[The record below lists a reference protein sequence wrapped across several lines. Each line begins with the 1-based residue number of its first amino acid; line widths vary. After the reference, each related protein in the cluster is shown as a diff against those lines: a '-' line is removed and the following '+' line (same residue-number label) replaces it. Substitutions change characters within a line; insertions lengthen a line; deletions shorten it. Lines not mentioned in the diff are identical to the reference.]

1 MDIIVKGVGKK
12 YYTPDEVEIGL
23 DFYTKTDSYE
33 RALEEGTKDVEI
45 FIKEVLEEMQF
56 NKDIMKTRNFRIYEE
71 KRYDYEK
78 KLN

>member
-45 FIKEVLEEMQF
+45 FIKEVLE
-56 NKDIMKTRNFRIYEE
+56 
-71 KRYDYEK
+71 
-78 KLN
+78 